1 MDLYKITFQGK
12 VSTYSSSEYTIT
24 FMGNEY
30 IPSAITRTEISIE
43 LTNAEVRLDLP
54 QDTYPFKYFV
64 LNSPSSEVE
73 ITIYDFS
80 SGFEIF
86 SGIVTQVVF
95 DRNKKQVTAT
105 LKRKEAVFDSIVP
118 YRTYGTSCSFIL
130 YEGQCGIS
138 KQAHTI
144 STNVFTVSQNRDS
157 ITSTTLSTVANGTFM
172 GGSINTDLGET
183 AYITSHIGNTV
194 TLDTILLDIPTTIS
208 FSKGCDKSLSQCESK
223 FNNLANFGGFP
234 FIPTK
239 NPATE
244 SI

>member
-12 VSTYSSSEYTIT
+12 ISTYSSSENTLT
-24 FMGNEY
+24 FIGNDY
-30 IPSAITRTEISIE
+30 IPSAITRTEISVE
-43 LTNAEVRLDLP
+43 LTNSEVRLDLP

-73 ITIYDFS
+73 VTIYDFS

-95 DRNKKQVTAT
+95 NRTKKQVTAI
-105 LKRKEAVFDSIVP
+105 LKRREAFFDSEVP

-130 YEGQCGIS
+130 YDGQCGVS
-138 KQAHTI
+138 EPANTL
-144 STNVFTVSQNRDS
+144 STTLFNISQNRDS
-157 ITSTTLSTVANGTFM
+157 ITSPALSTVVSGTFL
-172 GGSINTDLGET
+172 GGAVTTDLGET
-183 AYITSHIGNTV
+183 AYIISHIGDTI
-194 TLDTILLDIPTTIS
+194 TLDTVLLDIPTVVS
-208 FSKGCDKSLSQCESK
+208 FSKGCDKSLSQCETK

-234 FIPTK
+234 FTPTK
-239 NPATE
+239 NPVTE